1 MGAPS
6 FRKYWIAAALAV
18 ALAMRIF
25 ALLLAGDVTHYG
37 DPLNYMRLAQ
47 AVSEGQGLSLVNSAG
62 VLAPTGQFPPGLPL
76 LLGAVAFL
84 LPLTPLTFV
93 IVNTIIDAAAALLL
107 GRLAAQLGRRDLSL
121 PVSLAYLLWP
131 SIAFMAPLAY
141 KEGLIVALLLATI
154 VALIEQSR
162 TSGFRW
168 ALLSGLA
175 GGALILTQPSLAPL
189 LPLTFLVFL
198 RRFDSFSRW
207 FRVSACAA
215 LAAVAVML
223 PWWLRNALVFGQF
236 VPFTTSSGLALWVGA
251 QPDGGMVWKLPPPE
265 WSRTGELEA
274 SRLAAA
280 EAWRIVAADPVGY
293 IARCLAKFP
302 ASFLN
307 SNWAIDQL
315 VLAAG
320 QPWPRLANS
329 VLLRFGPTLVELGVV
344 ITALLGLVRHRHSTL
359 ALLFFACLAQVLLF
373 SIWFEFSERHRLF
386 ITPIWL
392 LLAAVTVAKQ
402 PKPGTGA

>member
-1 MGAPS
+1 MGRLS
-6 FRKYWIAAALAV
+6 IRKYWIAAALAV

-168 ALLSGLA
+168 ALPA
-175 GGALILTQPSLAPL
+175 GWP
-189 LPLTFLVFL
+189 
-198 RRFDSFSRW
+198 
-207 FRVSACAA
+207 
-215 LAAVAVML
+215 
-223 PWWLRNALVFGQF
+223 
-236 VPFTTSSGLALWVGA
+236 
-251 QPDGGMVWKLPPPE
+251 
-265 WSRTGELEA
+265 GE
-274 SRLAAA
+274 R
-280 EAWRIVAADPVGY
+280 
-293 IARCLAKFP
+293 
-302 ASFLN
+302 
-307 SNWAIDQL
+307 
-315 VLAAG
+315 
-320 QPWPRLANS
+320 
-329 VLLRFGPTLVELGVV
+329 
-344 ITALLGLVRHRHSTL
+344 
-359 ALLFFACLAQVLLF
+359 
-373 SIWFEFSERHRLF
+373 
-386 ITPIWL
+386 
-392 LLAAVTVAKQ
+392 
-402 PKPGTGA
+402 